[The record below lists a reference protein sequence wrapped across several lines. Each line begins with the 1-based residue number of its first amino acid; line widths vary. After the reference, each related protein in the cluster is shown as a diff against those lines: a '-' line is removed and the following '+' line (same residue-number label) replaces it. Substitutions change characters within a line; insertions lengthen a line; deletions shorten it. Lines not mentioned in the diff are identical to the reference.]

1 MEKRKRWLVAC
12 HMHGKQCDL
21 VAVELS
27 IEIWKGEG
35 WNKVGAEWVRDEKRM
50 SEEGPPKLYTNK
62 PGKGSFFPSLFLL
75 PEKNCGKSNQISCFD
90 AKFASFVTAQLK
102 QFRGQQKS
110 NGFSS
115 PAAMDT
121 HAAAPPPPPKEPF
134 IRRYKFVWP
143 VLLAVNLGVG
153 GDFFIFTPMTK
164 NRLFVCL
171 DWIFPSPNMNE

>member
-1 MEKRKRWLVAC
+1 
-12 HMHGKQCDL
+12 
-21 VAVELS
+21 
-27 IEIWKGEG
+27 
-35 WNKVGAEWVRDEKRM
+35 M

-62 PGKGSFFPSLFLL
+62 PRK
-75 PEKNCGKSNQISCFD
+75 
-90 AKFASFVTAQLK
+90 AQLK

-121 HAAAPPPPPKEPF
+121 HAATPPPPPKEPF

-153 GDFFIFTPMTK
+153 AYLFMGTKKKDTGEEEQDATPVSTK
-164 NRLFVCL
+164 DATPHVVETPVSSPSITNPVINREPIPENQQRELL
-171 DWIFPSPNMNE
+171 KWILEEKRKVKAKDAEEKRKIDEEKALLKKLIRSKSIPSV